1 MNQFENH
8 QNYNC
13 QIVTDNNEEF
23 LVFANWLH
31 NEHLDHW
38 KGWNCQAGQTRLLI
52 DKNLQ
57 VWSGE
62 CKNDFLGSALE
73 NFYTD
78 TATICKRETCTPC
91 TDDLLTRK
99 NQQ

>member
-1 MNQFENH
+1 MSQFENH

-13 QIVTDNNEEF
+13 RITTDDGQEF
-23 LVFANWLH
+23 YVFANWLH

-38 KGWNCQAGQTRLLI
+38 QGWHCEAGQTRLLI

-62 CKNDFLGSALE
+62 CKNDYLGSALE
-73 NFYTD
+73 EFYTD
-78 TATICKRETCTPC
+78 LPTVCKRITCTPC
-91 TDDLLTRK
+91 TDDLLTK
-99 NQQ
+99 KGK